1 MKRIILT
8 LLLALVTAPCFAQ
21 NASTVQMQLA
31 GPNSATF
38 TNRLQYLMEQNAR
51 IVLTEIAND
60 ATHGGTNTGA
70 DATDRNYTAACHT
83 LRWQFANRVVQG
95 PAGAASLASVLIAGA
110 NFADAVL
117 VNTVV
122 LTGTPPLADSSAS
135 DTALTAA
142 IQHDWNT
149 LAGCFTNP

>member
-1 MKRIILT
+1 MKRFLLVLT
-8 LLLALVTAPCFAQ
+8 LLAMAVPCFAQ

-51 IVLTEIAND
+51 IVLTEIASD

-70 DATDRNYTAACHT
+70 DATDRNYTAPCHT
-83 LRWQFANRVVQG
+83 LRWQYANRVIQSI
-95 PAGAASLASVLIAGA
+95 ASAASQASVLIAGA
-110 NFADAVL
+110 NFADAVVVASVVI
-117 VNTVV
+117 VN
-122 LTGTPPLADSSAS
+122 GLADSSVS